1 MRLACV
7 FFILLLLLIVPC
19 LSASDLGPVF
29 RTLSVVDG
37 LPDSRVE
44 AVVQDR
50 FGYIWIA
57 TQGGLV
63 RHQGRNIQLVG
74 QGVSEERELPGTN
87 ISILHA
93 HSNGNV
99 WAGILGH
106 GLVEIGPDLVPRQHL
121 SLVSD
126 GGLLPHD
133 DIWSITED
141 CKGGLWLAFMR
152 GGVAHFDPA
161 LETLVHFEQTEE
173 FGLAERGFQMQIHAD
188 AECRIWLVQ
197 TERVSVLPDLKADR
211 FDTVLERDREAADP
225 IFNALVELADGSVH
239 VSRINSLL
247 TVSPEIGLEPVLE
260 HDALITGFS
269 RASGGWVYFST
280 YSGILKWHSA
290 TGRQERIQHIE
301 GIADSLPSNSLQG
314 VMLDA
319 EGGLWVTVFRNG
331 LAYLPPGYEAFSR
344 FHVVPG
350 RDSGLKLRRID
361 ALAQR
366 TMEQALLLGSR
377 EEGVQRLDMK
387 TGQAEWL
394 HDFYDDDQLR
404 EVVRVSGLAHV
415 GEELVFSSSSD
426 VRAYDPETGVLR
438 TLLESEQVEHG
449 TINLIRSAGD
459 THLWV
464 GTFDAGL
471 IRIDLASGQQEHFH
485 PEATGK
491 RKLPAAE
498 VNELAQDDA
507 GKWWLA
513 GRNVVYQFDAELGFV
528 PHLEL
533 AAPVLAMTWIND
545 DLWLAT
551 NFELSR
557 WRKGEQGLE
566 RMEQLALT
574 ESLPGAR
581 VYAIFS
587 GEDADVWLVLA
598 NGVARFRSG
607 QSHPRVYRRSDGLAI
622 AEFLRYSALRL
633 DEGRL
638 ALGTNRGLV
647 MIDPKTIFDSEHSPP
662 VHVTALTAGDQRWVI
677 ALDAPAAFE
686 LDYSANSVSLDF
698 VALTYISPDQSRY
711 RLMLEGW
718 DDDWLEVIG
727 QNRHYYS
734 NLRPGH
740 YRFRVQAATPEGLWN
755 EGGHELALTINKAPW
770 RSNWAMALYSLF
782 LIAGVGSGW
791 RTLMLTR
798 QRRREMSEARQKR
811 ALAEEQRQV
820 VERLN
825 SNLSPI
831 ALARVIGEELL
842 SVTGGR
848 RGWLAYCHA
857 ELPDGALMVGAGAKT
872 ITRSAWDQ
880 RLARSRR
887 SDELVIDLGIEG
899 EPVAR
904 CLIEAGAEGF
914 QPDHQERLRLLIQM
928 AGQALHNL
936 LLIEKVRALAER
948 AETASAAKSEFLATM
963 SHEIRT
969 PLHGIMGMM
978 ELLYETE
985 SNPGQQDLLNTLR
998 QSGLQ
1003 LQRIIDD
1010 VLDIS
1015 RIEAGRMSLDVHP
1028 FELTS
1033 LLEQVLDLHAP
1044 NAARKNLD
1052 LRLRMASDLPMLAVG
1067 DTGRISQV
1075 LGNLLNNAVKFTE
1088 CGAIEL
1094 VADHHPGG
1102 ILELMVCDSGP
1113 GIDPDDRQ
1121 RLFEPFTQ
1129 LDASI
1134 TRAHSGSGLG
1144 LAICRRLVAAMD
1156 GELELA
1162 ESGAQGCRFVVR
1174 LPILAGAPTRSPTT
1188 RLLGNYILAT
1198 RLDAPTQRVVQRL
1211 ARRWS
1216 FTVVNTRRQKVRR
1229 CDALLVNDF
1238 GAADLDRLSP
1248 WLDQVNH
1255 IIRLDV
1261 PYRKPPSSVPVPVP
1275 EHYLRWPLLE
1285 SRLIGMLL
1293 DLIIRT
1299 NRNEQEAAK
1308 LRD

>member
-1 MRLACV
+1 
-7 FFILLLLLIVPC
+7 
-19 LSASDLGPVF
+19 
-29 RTLSVVDG
+29 
-37 LPDSRVE
+37 
-44 AVVQDR
+44 
-50 FGYIWIA
+50 
-57 TQGGLV
+57 
-63 RHQGRNIQLVG
+63 VG
-74 QGVSEERELPGTN
+74 QGVSEERELPGIN
-87 ISILHA
+87 ISGLHA
-93 HSNGNV
+93 HSSGNV

-106 GLVEIGPDLVPRQHL
+106 GLVEIGPDLVARQHL
-121 SLVSD
+121 ALVSD

-141 CKGGLWLAFMR
+141 CEGGLWLAFMR
-152 GGVAHFDPA
+152 GGVARFDPA
-161 LETLVHFEQTEE
+161 LETLVHFDQTEE

-188 AECRIWLVQ
+188 AECRVWLVQ
-197 TERVSVLPDLKADR
+197 TDRLSVLPDLKAGR
-211 FDTVLERDREAADP
+211 FDTVLNRDREAADP
-225 IFNALVELADGSVH
+225 IFNALVELADGSIL
-239 VSRINSLL
+239 VSRVDSLL
-247 TVSPEIGLEPVLE
+247 TVFPEIGEEPILE

-269 RASGGWVYFST
+269 LANDGWVYLST
-280 YSGILKWHSA
+280 YSGLVKWQPD
-290 TGRQERIQHIE
+290 TGRRERIQHIE
-301 GIADSLPSNSLQG
+301 GLADSLPSNSLQG
-314 VMLDA
+314 VVLDT
-319 EGGLWVTVFRNG
+319 EGGLWVTLFRNG
-331 LAYLPPGYEAFSR
+331 VAYLPPGYEAFSR
-344 FHVVPG
+344 FHAMPG
-350 RDSGLKLRRID
+350 RDAGLNLRRID

-366 TMEQALLLGSR
+366 TGEQALLLGSR
-377 EEGVQRLDMK
+377 EEGVQRLDLK

-404 EVVRVSGLAHV
+404 EVVRVYGLAHV
-415 GEELVFSSSSD
+415 GEELVFNWSSGI
-426 VRAYDPETGVLR
+426 RAYHPATGVLR
-438 TLLESEQVEHG
+438 TLLEREQVEHG
-449 TINLIRSAGD
+449 TINLIRADGD

-464 GTFDAGL
+464 GTFDAGVM
-471 IRIDLASGQQEHFH
+471 RIDLASGEREHFH
-485 PEATGK
+485 PEAVGN
-491 RKLPAAE
+491 RNLPAGE

-513 GRNVVYQFDAELGFV
+513 SREVVYQFDAELGFV
-528 PHLEL
+528 PRLEL

-557 WRKGEQGLE
+557 WREGKHGLQRAE
-566 RMEQLALT
+566 HLALT

-581 VYAIFS
+581 VFAIFP

-607 QSHPRVYRRSDGLAI
+607 QRHPRVYRRSDGLAI

-633 DEGRL
+633 DDGRL

-647 MIDPKTIFDSEHSPP
+647 TISPTAILDPLRSPP
-662 VHVTALTAGDQRWVI
+662 VHVTGLTAGDQRWVI
-677 ALDAPAAFE
+677 SPDRPGAFE
-686 LDYSANSVSLDF
+686 LDYRDNSVSLDF
-698 VALTYISPDQSRY
+698 VALSYVSPDQSRY

-718 DDDWLEVIG
+718 DDNWREVIG

-734 NLRPGH
+734 NLRPGR

-755 EGGHELALTINKAPW
+755 EGGHEVALTINKAPW
-770 RSNWAMALYSLF
+770 RSNWALALYGLF
-782 LIAGVGSGW
+782 LIAGAGSGW
-791 RTLMLTR
+791 RALMLTR

-842 SVTGGR
+842 SITGGC
-848 RGWLAYCHA
+848 RGWLAYCHP
-857 ELPDGALMVGAGAKT
+857 ELPDSALVVGTGAKT
-872 ITRSAWDQ
+872 ITRSTWDQ

-887 SDELVIDLGIEG
+887 SDELVIDLGVEG

-904 CLIEAGAEGF
+904 CLIEAGVDGF

-1015 RIEAGRMSLDVHP
+1015 RIEAGRMSLDAHP

-1075 LGNLLNNAVKFTE
+1075 LGNLLSNAVKFTE
-1088 CGAIEL
+1088 HGAIEL
-1094 VADHHPGG
+1094 VVEHHPDG

-1113 GIDPDDRQ
+1113 GIDSEGRQ
-1121 RLFEPFTQ
+1121 RLFEPFMQ

-1144 LAICRRLVAAMD
+1144 LAICRRLVAAMN
-1156 GELELA
+1156 GELILA
-1162 ESGAQGCRFVVR
+1162 DSIGQGCRFVVR
-1174 LPILAGAPTRSPTT
+1174 LPILVGAPLRSPRTG
-1188 RLLGNYILAT
+1188 LLAGYVLAT
-1198 RLDAPTQRVVQRL
+1198 RLDGSTQRVVQRL

-1216 FTVVNTRRQKVRR
+1216 FTVVNTRRQAVKR
-1229 CDALLVNDF
+1229 CD
-1238 GAADLDRLSP
+1238 
-1248 WLDQVNH
+1248 
-1255 IIRLDV
+1255 
-1261 PYRKPPSSVPVPVP
+1261 
-1275 EHYLRWPLLE
+1275 
-1285 SRLIGMLL
+1285 
-1293 DLIIRT
+1293 
-1299 NRNEQEAAK
+1299 
-1308 LRD
+1308 